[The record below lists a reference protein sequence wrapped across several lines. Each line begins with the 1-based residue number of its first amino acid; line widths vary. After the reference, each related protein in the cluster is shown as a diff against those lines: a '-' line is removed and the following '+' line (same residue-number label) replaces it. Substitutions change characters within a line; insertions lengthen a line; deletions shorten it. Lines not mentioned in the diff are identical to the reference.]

1 VPASPAAVR
10 LLLLEADRELGA
22 ELDAVRSAAAL
33 EASHVDVVELAL
45 GDWEP
50 STGSASIINGFG
62 LLVLEGLSG
71 SSRAFG

>member
-1 VPASPAAVR
+1 
-10 LLLLEADRELGA
+10 
-22 ELDAVRSAAAL
+22 VRSAAAL